1 MMRPEMIV
9 FDMAGTTIEDDH
21 FVAKA
26 FIDAFKQFDIYITED
41 DVNHLMGYHKP
52 EAIKIVLV
60 RAGMHSKELV
70 EVIHAE
76 FEKRMLHFYLYST
89 DLKAIAGAEELFF
102 SLKQLGIKV
111 TLNTGFSRKIAEVI
125 LSRLKWIE
133 NGLVDDLIASDEV
146 QAGRPFPYM
155 IEELTRRNNIK
166 NKDSIIK
173 VGDTPVD
180 ILEGKNA
187 GCYTIAVTTG
197 ASSKDELQSYSP
209 DHIISDLSELKTI
222 LNGSISNYA

>member
-1 MMRPEMIV
+1 MMHPDMIV

-26 FIDAFKQFDIYITED
+26 FIDAFKQFEIFISED
-41 DVNHLMGYHKP
+41 DVNPLMGYHKP

-70 EVIHAE
+70 DVIHAA
-76 FEKRMLHFYLYST
+76 FEKRMLQFYLYST
-89 DLKAIAGAEELFF
+89 EVKAITGVEELFY
-102 SLKQLGIKV
+102 SLKQSGIKV
-111 TLNTGFSRKIAEVI
+111 ALNTGFSRKIADAI

-133 NGLVDDLIASDEV
+133 NELVHDLIASDEV
-146 QAGRPFPYM
+146 QAGRPLPYM
-155 IEELTRRNNIK
+155 IEELARRNNIK
-166 NKDSIIK
+166 DFRSIIK
-173 VGDTPVD
+173 IGDTPVD

-197 ASSKDELQSYSP
+197 ASSKEELQSYSP
-209 DHIISDLSELKTI
+209 DLILSDLSGLMTI
-222 LNGSISNYA
+222 LNGSIPDYA